1 MYKFCLNLT
10 LEEMWTWI
18 SLLCSIIF
26 FIIIKILQA
35 NVEFWDWKSR
45 REIIDKTK
53 KDKYFKKSYMYEMIW
68 MILVLILIVCS
79 IIVGV
84 SLIVSLIK
92 KGNLTTQEII
102 ILIFL
107 ILLFIFAIILVILT
121 HISSVFEKRSLNIFY
136 DEIERRKWD
145 KKSVTYGIVWWDII
159 YFILG
164 ILIFIGIPALFIILT
179 IKLIF

>member
-35 NVEFWDWKSR
+35 KEDKWGTKSWY
-45 REIIDKTK
+45 ESLNKTK
-53 KDKYFKKSYMYEMIW
+53 KDKYNKKSYMYEKIW
-68 MILVLILIVCS
+68 MILVFTLIVCS

-107 ILLFIFAIILVILT
+107 IILFIFAIILVILT
-121 HISSVFEKRSLNIFY
+121 LISSVFEKRSLNILY
-136 DEIERRKWD
+136 DEIERREWD

-159 YFILG
+159 YLILE
-164 ILIFIGIPALFIILT
+164 ILIFVGVPVLFVILT